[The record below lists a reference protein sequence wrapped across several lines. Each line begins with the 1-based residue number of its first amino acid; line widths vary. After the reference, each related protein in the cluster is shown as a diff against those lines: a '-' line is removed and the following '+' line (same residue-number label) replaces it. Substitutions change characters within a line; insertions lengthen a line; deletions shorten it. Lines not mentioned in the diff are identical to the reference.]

1 MKISPVQQSLHT
13 SILFQDSFLAYVITE
28 YWVEFSVLIQHLPV
42 GRSLHITQCAYA
54 NLKPPVHPSRLPNLS
69 TWLNIIFSKSVSL
82 ISVLQISSFVSFFK
96 FFKNFILFYFFNPRL
111 DILKW
116 KGSPS
121 KMYLWLQLKVRKMAI
136 KQDACTTLKEERKD
150 DFGSTCERRL
160 LGKNKCCL
168 LLGTMISST
177 LLLDLKGDKWQ
188 TINWLLHTD
197 IYLPNLW

>member
-54 NLKPPVHPSRLPNLS
+54 NLKPPVHPSLLPNLS
-69 TWLNIIFSKSVSL
+69 TWLNIIF
-82 ISVLQISSFVSFFK
+82 
-96 FFKNFILFYFFNPRL
+96 FYFFNPRL